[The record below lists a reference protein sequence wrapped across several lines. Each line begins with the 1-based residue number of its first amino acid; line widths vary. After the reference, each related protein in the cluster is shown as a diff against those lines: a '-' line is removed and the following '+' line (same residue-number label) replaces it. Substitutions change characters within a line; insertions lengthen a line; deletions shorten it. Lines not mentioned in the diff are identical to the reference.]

1 MYKTVCILYNSVQPN
16 WCDMYRVQ
24 ARIPTCH
31 FLNGNARCCVKS
43 TFILRIWICGM
54 KSKHHESYIPHNSTN
69 VVLLFVSSL
78 ITFGSSPISTQNS
91 KCGHFRCFHH
101 LSCSVA
107 HTKHTND
114 SPNAQDLISRPVPS
128 RFITASL
135 RTRLK
140 YSAKSTH
147 TNRKRKT
154 QNAKVES
161 KDVIY
166 DGNNS
171 MSIVSTSIA
180 HIDSHDR

>member
-1 MYKTVCILYNSVQPN
+1 MRHSTVCNIYMAVCKLYNSLQSN
-16 WCDMYRVQ
+16 SCDMCRVQ
-24 ARIPTCH
+24 SRIHAISSTGMLDVVSSSL
-31 FLNGNARCCVKS
+31 LNCE
-43 TFILRIWICGM
+43 FEWITGM
-54 KSKHHESYIPHNSTN
+54 KSKHHISYYVI
-69 VVLLFVSSL
+69 VQMLFLSSL
-78 ITFGSSPISTQNS
+78 ISFDVFITSA
-91 KCGHFRCFHH
+91 
-101 LSCSVA
+101 VA
-107 HTKHTND
+107 HTNAN
-114 SPNAQDLISRPVPS
+114 PNAQDLISRLVPS

-171 MSIVSTSIA
+171 MSQ
-180 HIDSHDR
+180 HL